1 MSMDNDKLRE
11 ILNQHKLWMSGSGGE
26 RANLRGVDLRDT
38 DLRGADL
45 SGADLSGVY
54 LSRVYLYN
62 VNLSS
67 ASLYGANLSSA
78 DLRGADLSS
87 AALCGADLSY
97 ADLRGA
103 DLCRADL
110 CRADLYG
117 ANLCRANLRGADL
130 YNADL
135 RGADLREAELFGA
148 DLRGVNLFGAYS
160 EDFVKTRV
168 YPLACPEV
176 GAFVGWKKCRNDV
189 IVKLLIPEDA
199 KRSSAYGR
207 KCRCSKAITLAVF
220 GGDGKTATSIYD
232 EGVIYEVGKET
243 LPVFPY
249 NEDRWNECASG
260 IHFFITRKEAEDF
273 NL

>member
-1 MSMDNDKLRE
+1 M
-11 ILNQHKLWMSGSGGE
+11 GGE

-45 SGADLSGVY
+45 RGADLSGVY

-67 ASLYGANLSSA
+67 ASLYGANLSS
-78 DLRGADLSS
+78 
-87 AALCGADLSY
+87 

>member
-1 MSMDNDKLRE
+1 MSMDNDKLQE
-11 ILNQHKLWMSGSGGE
+11 ILSHHKLWMNGSGGE
-26 RANLRGVDLRDT
+26 RACLRGVDLRGV

-54 LSRVYLYN
+54 LSRVHLYN

-67 ASLYGANLSSA
+67 ASLYGADLSSA
-78 DLRGADLSS
+78 DLRGAELRNAD
-87 AALCGADLSY
+87 LCGADLSN
-97 ADLRGA
+97 ADMRGA

-110 CRADLYG
+110 SRASLYG
-117 ANLCRANLRGADL
+117 ANLCRANLCEANLR
-130 YNADL
+130 NADL
-135 RGADLREAELFGA
+135 RGADLRETELFDA
-148 DLRGVNLFGAYS
+148 DLHGANLFGAYS
-160 EDFVKTRV
+160 DDLVKMRV
-168 YPLACPEV
+168 HPLACPEV
-176 GAFVGWKKCRNDV
+176 GAFVGWKKCKDNV

-232 EGVIYEVGKET
+232 KDVIYEVGKET
-243 LPVFPY
+243 IPVLPFD
-249 NEDRWNECASG
+249 EDRWNECASG